1 MKPTPDLFNL
11 VKSLNKQEKR
21 HVTLFLASGF
31 YKNNK
36 NSLLLFKAITR
47 QTNFDDEALKR
58 QLPKPLVKRFSAE
71 KNKLFDLV
79 LESMIFL
86 YRDSMAERTV
96 TRNRLRSWFLFQKGL
111 RPLGWKYFHKA
122 KATATKYEFFP
133 HLLALAYIENHETRV
148 ASAADSFFS
157 KEKFAERDLKIIQPI
172 GDDLILHTLFT
183 EMIELQK
190 RAGTNKRS
198 VEAQVEK
205 IMKHPL
211 VRSTKKLPAFSS
223 TMSRLDIRAIYY
235 AMKNNHRQAYT
246 CFAEQAEAIERS
258 KVPIDQNYVRYCN
271 VLSNQLMHAVL
282 SRKYDV
288 VPALA
293 LKLKKVNAGIRNYFS
308 YDVAYNDFIGVH
320 LYELIS
326 WKNQADTKTG
336 LQLLVRL
343 EKDFAHYRP
352 LMRDTLIIGFLF
364 LFATY
369 HFYLGNLKKALQ
381 HLNDFVDTTDPAT
394 GQNFQCMTRMVKLL
408 LHYDLGHY
416 DLLPSLAQ
424 STMRLLKKNDWYGP
438 FEKELLA
445 FCMKSGEGENKAA
458 LNSFLSAATKHA
470 PRYYSY
476 GAWSDFDFSAWAESH
491 VKNKPLA
498 QLVSEKEVKMSK
510 KELKP

>member
-1 MKPTPDLFNL
+1 MKSTPDLFNL

-31 YKNNK
+31 YKNNQ
-36 NSLLLFKAITR
+36 NSLLLFKAVAR
-47 QTNFDDEALKR
+47 QTDFDDEALKR
-58 QLPKPLVKRFSAE
+58 QLPKSLVKRFSAE

-111 RPLGWKYFHKA
+111 RPLGWKYFYKA

-148 ASAADSFFS
+148 GSAANSHFS
-157 KEKFAERDLKIIQPI
+157 KEKFSDRDSKIIQPI

-183 EMIELQK
+183 EMLELQK
-190 RAGTNKRS
+190 RAGTNKKS

-211 VRSTKKLPAFSS
+211 VRSTKKLAAFSS
-223 TMSRLDIRAIYY
+223 TMSRFDIKCIYY
-235 AMKNNHRQAYT
+235 AMKSDYRKAYT
-246 CFAEQAEAIERS
+246 CFGEQAETIEKS

-271 VLSNQLMHAVL
+271 VLSNQLMHAAL
-282 SRKYDV
+282 SRKYEV
-288 VPALA
+288 MSPLA
-293 LKLKKVNAGIRNYFS
+293 LKLKKVNNGILDYFS
-308 YDVAYNDFIGVH
+308 YDIAYNELIGIH
-320 LYELIS
+320 IYELIF
-326 WKNQADTKTG
+326 WRNQADTKTG
-336 LQLLVRL
+336 LQLLTRL

-352 LMRDTLIIGFLF
+352 VMRDTLVIGFLF
-364 LFATY
+364 LFGTY
-369 HFYLGNLKKALQ
+369 HFYLGNLKKSLQ
-381 HLNDFVDTTDPAT
+381 HFNDFVDTTDPAT

-416 DLLPSLAQ
+416 DLLQSLAQ

-438 FEKELLA
+438 FEKELLS
-445 FCMKSGEGENKAA
+445 FCNKSAEGENKAA
-458 LNSFLSAATKHA
+458 LNSFLSAANKYA
-470 PRYYSY
+470 PRYYGY

-491 VKNKPLA
+491 VKNKPLVR
-498 QLVSEKEVKMSK
+498 LVAD
-510 KELKP
+510 KELKAGKGK

>member
-36 NSLLLFKAITR
+36 NSLLLFKAVAR
-47 QTNFDDEALKR
+47 QTGFDDEALKH
-58 QLPKPLVKRFSAE
+58 QLPKSLVKRFSAE

-79 LESMIFL
+79 LESMLFL
-86 YRDSMAERTV
+86 YRDVLPERTV

-122 KATATKYEFFP
+122 KKTATKYEFYP

-148 ASAADSFFS
+148 GSAAESRFS
-157 KEKFAERDLKIIQPI
+157 KAKFEERNSKIIQPVS
-172 GDDLILHTLFT
+172 DDLILHTLFT

-190 RAGTNKRS
+190 QAGTKKRS
-198 VEAQVEK
+198 VEAQLEK

-211 VRSTKKLPAFSS
+211 VRSTKKLAAFSS

-235 AMKNNHRQAYT
+235 AMKNDSRKAYA
-246 CFAEQAEAIERS
+246 CFAKQAEVIEKS
-258 KVPIDQNYVRYCN
+258 KMPIDQSYTRYLN
-271 VLSNQLMHAVL
+271 VLSNQLMHAAL
-282 SRKYDV
+282 SRKYEV
-288 VPALA
+288 MTPLA
-293 LKLKKVNAGIRNYFS
+293 LKLKKVNEGILDYFS
-308 YDVAYNDFIGVH
+308 YDIAYNELIGIH

-326 WKNQADTKTG
+326 WKNQADAKTG
-336 LQLLVRL
+336 AQLLARV

-352 LMRDTLIIGFLF
+352 VMRDTLVISFLF
-364 LFATY
+364 IFGTY

-381 HLNDFVDTTDPAT
+381 HFNDFIDTTDPAT

-416 DLLPSLAQ
+416 DLLPSLVQ
-424 STMRLLKKNDWYGP
+424 STERLLKKNDWYGP
-438 FEKELLA
+438 FEKELLS
-445 FCMKSGEGENKAA
+445 FCHKSAEGENKAA
-458 LNSFLSAATKHA
+458 LQSFLSAATKYA
-470 PRYYSY
+470 PHYYSY
-476 GAWSDFDFSAWAESH
+476 GAWSDFDFSAWAERH
-491 VKNKPLA
+491 VKGKAMAN
-498 QLVSEKEVKMSK
+498 LVAEKNRK
-510 KELKP
+510 